1 MQIVMKPKTVPIIVP
16 ISEAVLRPPS
26 LFGLGGEVP
35 DPDNEVCTVEVG
47 VYPEFWNVVVVDEDA
62 AYEDVVYEDAEY
74 EDDVVTPGPR
84 VLYVLGGV
92 GSYTTSCINDI
103 LRCPLLGCGKDWQ
116 SKA

>member
-1 MQIVMKPKTVPIIVP
+1 M
-16 ISEAVLRPPS
+16 
-26 LFGLGGEVP
+26 P
-35 DPDNEVCTVEVG
+35 DPDNEGCTVEASVD
-47 VYPEFWNVVVVDEDA
+47 PMEFWNVVVVDESVP
-62 AYEDVVYEDAEY
+62 YEDVADEDVVCEDTEYEDIACEDAEY